1 MYAHVHCLLMNS
13 AFVGSPTWLMS
24 LEMVS
29 ASIYSPQ
36 NVSSMIL
43 HWWTNE
49 QRYVYSWNNE
59 RERFHFHQLCLTDR
73 ENTLLLPLQWRWQIV
88 IFTVCIRLTDTT
100 CCSCNLPWEWRVIN
114 WQRSL
119 CCFLYSEG
127 DGYHFYTLYLTDR
140 DHFAVSFTVRVTDC
154 HFYTLYLTDRD
165 HSAVSFTVRVTDIIF
180 THCIWLTEITLL
192 FPLQWGWQIS
202 FLHTVSDWQRSLCCF
217 LYSEGDRYHLY
228 TLYLTDRDH
237 SAVSFT
243 VRVTDHHFYWLYLK
257 EITLCC
263 FLYSEGD
270 RYHFYWLYLTDR
282 DHFAVAFTVRVT
294 DHHFYW
300 LYLKEITL
308 CCFLYSEGDR
318 LSFLLI
324 VSDWQRSH
332 FAVIFTDCIWLTE
345 ITLCCCLY
353 SDSYVSIMFGSH
365 LQRFPC
371 ICCSEH
377 FTLRV
382 KGSVLIR
389 PTLELFPRWSVA
401 YGLSWA
407 LGQSCSELHWLAVVI
422 ICCCLSLQQRRRCDK
437 TQASGW
443 WRHLTRRKPA
453 PLISFWQWLP
463 SLWKKW
469 GQPSLS
475 RQDSDVLLASLI
487 TRLVRLPRAS
497 QFFFLPIKDWAL
509 SECCQ
514 SCRTWF
520 EAWLVRF

>member
-127 DGYHFYTLYLTDR
+127 DGYNFYTLYLTDR

-165 HSAVSFTVRVTDIIF
+165 HFAVSFTVRVTDIIF
-180 THCIWLTEITLL
+180 THCIWRTEITLL

-217 LYSEGDRYHLY
+217 LYSEGDRLSSLH
-228 TLYLTDRDH
+228 T
-237 SAVSFT
+237 VSDWQ
-243 VRVTDHHFYWLYLK
+243 RS
-257 EITLCC
+257 LCC

-270 RYHFYWLYLTDR
+270 RSSFLLTVSER
-282 DHFAVAFTVRVT
+282 DHSLLFPLQWGWQISFLLTVSDWQRS
-294 DHHFYW
+294 
-300 LYLKEITL
+300 L
-308 CCFLYSEGDR
+308 CCCLYSEGDR
-318 LSFLLI
+318 SSFLLT
-324 VSDWQRSH
+324 VSERDHSLLFPLQWGWQI
-332 FAVIFTDCIWLTE
+332 VIFTDCIWLTE
-345 ITLCCCLY
+345 ITLCCHFYWLY
-353 SDSYVSIMFGSH
+353 LTDRSHFAVAFTVTVMWVS
-365 LQRFPC
+365 C
-371 ICCSEH
+371 
-377 FTLRV
+377 
-382 KGSVLIR
+382 
-389 PTLELFPRWSVA
+389 
-401 YGLSWA
+401 
-407 LGQSCSELHWLAVVI
+407 
-422 ICCCLSLQQRRRCDK
+422 
-437 TQASGW
+437 
-443 WRHLTRRKPA
+443 
-453 PLISFWQWLP
+453 
-463 SLWKKW
+463 
-469 GQPSLS
+469 
-475 RQDSDVLLASLI
+475 LAS
-487 TRLVRLPRAS
+487 T
-497 QFFFLPIKDWAL
+497 FKDSHVSAVLNISPWGWKGQ
-509 SECCQ
+509 C
-514 SCRTWF
+514 
-520 EAWLVRF
+520 